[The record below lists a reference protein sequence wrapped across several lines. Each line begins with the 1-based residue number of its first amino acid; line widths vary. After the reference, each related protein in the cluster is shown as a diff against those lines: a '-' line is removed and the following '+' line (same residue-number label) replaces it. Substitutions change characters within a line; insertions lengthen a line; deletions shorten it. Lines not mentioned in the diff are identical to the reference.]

1 MIKYITLFMLIGI
14 ISTENASSLDNYG
27 TVLTEQMNRYCQTYM
42 CQHTDHT
49 SVRQQREPRVGKAGP
64 EGPPGL
70 PGIVGP
76 RGPAGSVGPQGVK
89 GQPGVSGP
97 SGEVNYTRIVEIVGE
112 KIGKYLLPNKDC
124 SNFDTNEMALLQNET
139 GGVFEINTIKL
150 EHRLR
155 VYCDVETDGGKW
167 MVFQRRSNGM
177 LDFAS
182 YNWKDY
188 VEGFGN
194 PKSEYWMGLEKLH
207 RLTSDGDFELRIDL
221 EDWEGN
227 KRYAKYSSFSIGSA
241 STKYQLNVG
250 GYSGNAGDSLDY
262 HNAMKFTTRDQDND
276 EKSGGNCASEYNS
289 GGWWFYSCHHS
300 TLNGKYI
307 SGGQTSRSWEGVIWN
322 HWRGSSHSLK
332 FTEMKFRPRM

>member
-14 ISTENASSLDNYG
+14 ITLGNASALDNYG
-27 TVLTEQMNRYCQTYM
+27 TVLTEQMNRYCETYM
-42 CQHTDHT
+42 CQDTDHT
-49 SVRQQREPRVGKAGP
+49 SVRQQRGPRVGKTGP
-64 EGPPGL
+64 KGPPGL

-97 SGEVNYTRIVEIVGE
+97 PGQVNYTRVGEIVEKKVMGMFALVLNE
-112 KIGKYLLPNKDC
+112 DC
-124 SNFDTNEMALLQNET
+124 SNFATTDQALVT
-139 GGVFEINTIKL
+139 GGVFAIYPV
-150 EHRLR
+150 RLNQIIH
-155 VYCDVETDGGKW
+155 VYCDTSTDGGKW

-182 YNWKDY
+182 YDWNAY
-188 VEGFGN
+188 ANGFGN
-194 PKSEYWMGLEKLH
+194 LTGEYWMGLEKLH

-221 EDWEGN
+221 EDWEGY

-241 STKYQLNVG
+241 SIKYQLNVG

-262 HNAMKFTTRDQDND
+262 HNAMKFSTKDQDND
-276 EKSGGNCASEYNS
+276 RNSGNCASEYNS
-289 GGWWFYSCHHS
+289 GGWWFNSCHRS
-300 TLNGKYI
+300 NLNGKYI
-307 SGGQTSRSWEGVIWN
+307 SGGQTSRSSEGVIWY
-322 HWRGSSHSLK
+322 HWKGSSHSLK

>member
-1 MIKYITLFMLIGI
+1 MIKYITLFILVGI
-14 ISTENASSLDNYG
+14 ISTENALALDNYG
-27 TVLTEQMNRYCQTYM
+27 TVLTEQMNRYCETYM
-42 CQHTDHT
+42 CQDTDHT
-49 SVRQQREPRVGKAGP
+49 SVRQQRGPRVGKAGP
-64 EGPPGL
+64 KGPPGP

-76 RGPAGSVGPQGVK
+76 RGSDGSVGPRGVK

-97 SGEVNYTRIVEIVGE
+97 SGEVNYTRIEEIVGE

-124 SNFDTNEMALLQNET
+124 SNFDTNKMALLQNET

-177 LDFAS
+177 LNFTS
-182 YNWKDY
+182 YNWIEY

-194 PKSEYWMGLEKLH
+194 PKSEYWMGLETLH
-207 RLTSDGDFELRIDL
+207 RLTSDGEFELRIDL

-227 KRYAKYSSFSIGSA
+227 ERYAKYSSISIGSA

-262 HNAMKFTTRDQDND
+262 HNAMKFSTKDQDND
-276 EKSGGNCASEYNS
+276 RYSRNCASSWNS
-289 GGWWFYSCHHS
+289 GGWWFNSCHQS
-300 TLNGKYI
+300 TLNGKFI
-307 SGGQTSRSWEGVIWN
+307 SGGQTSRDSEGVIWY
-322 HWRGSSHSLK
+322 HWKGSSYSLK